1 MLNISAIIEIYTDA
15 KARWFYSLY
24 SDMTIVEASAGLGD
38 AISLRKSPSMVNMF
52 NCDVTGG
59 EYESY
64 PTSNL

>member
-38 AISLRKSPSMVNMF
+38 AISLRKWPEIVDMF
-52 NCDVTGG
+52 SCDVTGG
-59 EYESY
+59 GYGLYS
-64 PTSNL
+64 